1 MDNIIKHAWGAMR
14 QQPVLS
20 VISVI
25 GTALAIFLIMVV
37 VMMNQ
42 VPVAPFAPE
51 SNRDRFLHANYVSA
65 SFNDSIGHQGE
76 TNSPYAYTAI
86 KELFLPLA
94 DNANV
99 EAVAVYTSFINPGN
113 VNVAGEP
120 PVKVDVLATDA
131 DFWKVF
137 DFDFIDGAPYDEA
150 SFESGLP
157 VIVITRSVAR
167 KLFKSTD
174 VAGREI
180 MYNYAPFTVAGV
192 VEDVSTIA
200 DKAYAQVWVPFTAE
214 GLDKEEWVTGVS
226 GYFTCTILARDRD
239 DFDDI
244 HDECDRRLAQYNKNL
259 APTYWQIFSRG
270 RPYDQEASSIATS
283 ANNAPDVES
292 KRRYD
297 MIVYIILLIVPAVNL
312 SSMTESRLRQRVS
325 EIGVRR
331 AFGSTRGAIIR
342 QIIIENLFVTLVA
355 GMLGLVLS
363 VGFAFLCDSM
373 LFSQPFSQTLNPPKA
388 DITMLLRWST
398 FLWALLFCFVLN
410 LLSTGIPAWRASRT
424 SVVNAI
430 SGRQH

>member
-1 MDNIIKHAWGAMR
+1 MR

-51 SNRDRFLHANYVSA
+51 SNRDRFLNANFVSA
-65 SFNDSIGHQGE
+65 VYDDSIGHHGE
-76 TNSPYAYTAI
+76 TNSPYSYTAI
-86 KELFLPLA
+86 KELFKSLQS
-94 DNANV
+94 V
-99 EAVAVYTSFINPGN
+99 EEVASYTCSVYPGN
-113 VNVAGEP
+113 VNVVGEP
-120 PVKVDVLATDA
+120 PVKVDALATDA

-137 DFDFIDGAPYDEA
+137 DFKFIDGRPYDDA
-150 SFESGLP
+150 AFESGLQ
-157 VIVITRSVAR
+157 VMVITKSVAR
-167 KLFKSTD
+167 KLFGSTD
-174 VAGREI
+174 VTGREI
-180 MYNYAPFTVAGV
+180 LFNYAPYTVAGV

-200 DKAYAQVWVPFTAE
+200 NKAYAQAWVPFTSV
-214 GLDKEEWVTGVS
+214 GLDKEEWVAGVTGNFS
-226 GYFTCTILARDRD
+226 CTILARDRA

-244 HDECDRRLAQYNKNL
+244 RDECDRRLAEYNKTL
-259 APTYWQIFSRG
+259 APTYWQIISRG
-270 RPYDQEASSIATS
+270 RPYDQEASAIAYS
-283 ANNAPDVES
+283 ANNAPDVEY

-331 AFGSTRGAIIR
+331 AFGSTRGSIVFQLIT
-342 QIIIENLFVTLVA
+342 ENLLVTLAA
-355 GMLGLVLS
+355 GLLGLLMS
-363 VGFAFLCDSM
+363 LTFAFLCDSM
-373 LFSQPFSQTLNPPKA
+373 LFSQPFSPTLNPPKA
-388 DITMLLRWST
+388 DITMLLQWST
-398 FLWALLFCFVLN
+398 FLWALLFCFILN

>member
-1 MDNIIKHAWGAMR
+1 MR

-51 SNRDRFLHANYVSA
+51 SNRDRFLHANFVSA
-65 SFNDSIGHQGE
+65 VYNDSLGHQGE
-76 TNSPYAYTAI
+76 TNSPYSYTAI
-86 KELFLPLA
+86 KELFKGLESA
-94 DNANV
+94 
-99 EAVAVYTSFINPGN
+99 EAVGVYTCSVDPGN
-113 VNVAGEP
+113 VRITGGI
-120 PVKVDVLATDA
+120 PVKVDALATDA

-137 DFDFIDGAPYDEA
+137 DFKFINGQSYDEA
-150 SFESGLP
+150 AFESGLQ
-157 VIVITRSVAR
+157 VMVITKSVAR
-167 KLFKSTD
+167 KLFGSTD

-180 MYNYAPFTVAGV
+180 QFNYAPFTVAGV
-192 VEDVSTIA
+192 VEDVSTLA
-200 DKAYAQVWVPFTAE
+200 GKAYGQVWMPFTSV
-214 GLDKEEWVTGVS
+214 GLEKEEWVTGVTGHFS
-226 GYFTCTILARDRD
+226 CTILARDRA

-244 HDECDRRLAQYNKNL
+244 RSECDRRLAQYNKTL
-259 APTYWQIFSRG
+259 APTYWQIISRG
-270 RPYDQEASSIATS
+270 RPYDQEANSIAYS
-283 ANNAPDVES
+283 ANNAPDIEH

-297 MIVYIILLIVPAVNL
+297 LIVYIILLIVPAVNL

-388 DITMLLRWST
+388 DITMLLQWST
-398 FLWALLFCFVLN
+398 FGWALLFCFILN